1 MAKQTISIGT
11 VANDHTGD
19 PLRTAF
25 NKVNA
30 NFTELYTTVSNIPTD
45 INELTDTDSLL
56 GQGSSFNIGSVDLH
70 NGGVQTGQILQ
81 FTDNTHQSIITGPA
95 PSGVDVSAQRV
106 IIQGQRATG
115 QGEGG
120 DVYLWGGDSDV
131 NGGDIKIYAGD
142 ADSNSAGQGG
152 YIHLTSGT
160 GYVQGGNLTLQGGSS
175 TTTGGDLYLSS
186 GYGGVN
192 HGQVFL
198 NSGGSQWTFGK
209 TGDLSLPAN
218 GGIVFDRNNTSIRV
232 GMGFHISSGEGVSIE
247 AIDQTDPDNL
257 VYKGWYF
264 SPEGSLTL
272 PGTILHNT
280 NSVGIGGTSRIE
292 AVTLDVTKSVHKL
305 TSGWYYL
312 PDGVE
317 GQLTYLTL
325 ATGSTPLDIKVD
337 FQHARINQDV
347 NTPYDNGPIFSNVFG
362 VTIGNRPPS
371 LVTAIFIDGAWV
383 CSPDG
388 VWD

>member
-25 NKVNA
+25 TKVNA
-30 NFTELYTTVSNIPTD
+30 NFTELYTAVATIPSGSYIDLSNKPSIPTD
-45 INELTDTDSLL
+45 INQLADSDSLL
-56 GQGSSFNIGSVDLH
+56 GGNV
-70 NGGVQTGQILQ
+70 NTGN
-81 FTDNTHQSIITGPA
+81 FTFSADTVTNTAGMIIETA
-95 PSGVDVSAQRV
+95 R
-106 IIQGQRATG
+106 
-115 QGEGG
+115 
-120 DVYLWGGDSDV
+120 
-131 NGGDIKIYAGD
+131 
-142 ADSNSAGQGG
+142 
-152 YIHLTSGT
+152 
-160 GYVQGGNLTLQGGSS
+160 GNLALGTDMEAPGVPTHFHIAFQNSNAQIIDRQLFL
-175 TTTGGDLYLSS
+175 GDDYNYVNV
-186 GYGGVN
+186 GQYNGVN
-192 HGQVFL
+192 ISAFDRVAEGAQSKTW
-198 NSGGSQWTFGK
+198 NFGK
-209 TGDLSLPAN
+209 TGDLSLPVD

-232 GMGFHISSGEGVSIE
+232 GMGFHIASGEGVSIE

-272 PGTILHNT
+272 PGTIVHNT
-280 NSVGIGGTSRIE
+280 NSVGIGGASRIE

-337 FQHARINQDV
+337 FQHARINEDV
-347 NTPYDNGPIFSNVFG
+347 NIPYDNGPIFSNVFG